1 MLTTVVVIVIA
12 WVLLYLGYVIWDVTA
27 RNQFFKEKKELLKEK
42 DWWIDKFN
50 DSQDDLKKVKSSL
63 KDAIVRNDDLWKQ
76 NSTLINENDTLTNKL
91 TQYTLRF
98 GEIKQTI
105 EMEHQEEIIQYFNE
119 GLSAKKIAEKIGC
132 SRSTV
137 QRAIQKRGLV
147 REK

>member
-1 MLTTVVVIVIA
+1 MLTTIVILVIA
-12 WVLLYLGYVIWDVTA
+12 WMLIYLWYVIGDVYA
-27 RNQFFKEKKELLKEK
+27 RNHFFKEKKELRKEI
-42 DWWIDKFN
+42 DWWKDKSN
-50 DSQDDLKKVKSSL
+50 DALEDMKKTKSAL

-76 NSTLINENDTLTNKL
+76 NSVLINENDALTNKL

-137 QRAIQKRGLV
+137 QRAISKRGLV